1 LGDAVLTLPVLQ
13 ALRAIGARRFVV
25 LGVPGHWRWLRA
37 SGNNVTVADWGG
49 VEWLGLST
57 PEMDIAPQA
66 RRQLDGI
73 EVAVVYLRS
82 GLAETAT
89 VLRTMGIR
97 EVLTGLPPIW
107 PEQPNDVRD
116 DRHAAERLLVP
127 LCERTGV
134 PLCTGGPAGNGPLD
148 QSAEPFL
155 RVTEDERA
163 AALKRLGLARSPGQ
177 GFFAVHPGSGG
188 TSKCWPAERYL
199 ELLRRAAMRGT
210 SAPLV
215 FLGPAEERTLA
226 AHLRELPEGTRV
238 ANSFPLREVLALL
251 SMSRVFVGNDAGV
264 THLAARCC
272 PTVQLFGA
280 TKPSRWKAL
289 GANVTAVQAPDGK
302 LERLEVDT
310 VWEAARDGNA
320 Q

>member
-1 LGDAVLTLPVLQ
+1 
-13 ALRAIGARRFVV
+13 
-25 LGVPGHWRWLRA
+25 
-37 SGNNVTVADWGG
+37 
-49 VEWLGLST
+49 
-57 PEMDIAPQA
+57 
-66 RRQLDGI
+66 
-73 EVAVVYLRS
+73 
-82 GLAETAT
+82 
-89 VLRTMGIR
+89 
-97 EVLTGLPPIW
+97 
-107 PEQPNDVRD
+107 
-116 DRHAAERLLVP
+116 
-127 LCERTGV
+127 
-134 PLCTGGPAGNGPLD
+134 
-148 QSAEPFL
+148 
-155 RVTEDERA
+155 
-163 AALKRLGLARSPGQ
+163 
-177 GFFAVHPGSGG
+177 
-188 TSKCWPAERYL
+188 
-199 ELLRRAAMRGT
+199 
-210 SAPLV
+210 LV